1 MSTMRDTVGFVSRR
15 RSVVA
20 AALFASALFFLP
32 SHASADSD
40 RVRFLAERMKDSNS
54 QVRTSAAL
62 QLGKT
67 GDDGAVSPLCGGLND
82 SEDVVRQASASALKS
97 LGNPRAVSCLNARL
111 SVEPSDSV
119 KAAIQRALDALGGG
133 SGNSGA
139 IKDNPNAK
147 YYISL
152 SPVANQTSR
161 PSSDI
166 ERIVLKSVRAKLDDA
181 GTVQLAPSGES
192 ADKARAAIKDRKL
205 KGGFYLA
212 IGVDQFQYTG
222 GNLKV
227 KVKIGV
233 FSYPSKSLLGNVD
246 KSLTA
251 QGVSPGDTS
260 SEDRLLDLAA
270 GLASE
275 QFAQNAQAFL

>member
-1 MSTMRDTVGFVSRR
+1 MRDTVGIVKRR
-15 RSVVA
+15 RSVIA
-20 AALFASALFFLP
+20 AALFAGALFFMP
-32 SHASADSD
+32 THASADAD
-40 RVRFLAERMKDSNS
+40 RVKYLADRMKDSNS
-54 QVRTSAAL
+54 QVRVSAAL
-62 QLGKT
+62 SLGKT
-67 GDDGAVSPLCGGLND
+67 GDDGAVDPLCGGLND
-82 SEDVVRQASASALKS
+82 NEDVVRQASASAMKS
-97 LGNPRAVSCLNARL
+97 LGNARGVGCLNARL
-111 SVEPSDSV
+111 SVESNSDV
-119 KAAIQRALDALGGG
+119 KAAIQRAVDALGGSGGG
-133 SGNSGA
+133 SSGA

-161 PSSDI
+161 SQT
-166 ERIVLKSVRAKLDDA
+166 EVEKIVLASVRAKLDGA
-181 GTVQLAPSGES
+181 GTVQLAPTSGES
-192 ADKARAAIKDRKL
+192 ADKARQVIKDKKL

-212 IGVDQFQYTG
+212 IGVDNFQYTD

-233 FSYPSKSLLGNVD
+233 FSYPNKSLLGNVD

-251 QGVSPGDTS
+251 QGVSPGDKS

>member
-1 MSTMRDTVGFVSRR
+1 MNTMRDTVGFVKRR
-15 RSVVA
+15 GSVVA
-20 AALFASALFFLP
+20 AMLFASALFLLP
-32 SHASADSD
+32 SHASADAD
-40 RVRFLAERMKDSNS
+40 RVKYLADRMKDSNS

-62 QLGKT
+62 QLGKS
-67 GDDGAVSPLCGGLND
+67 GEDGAVEPLCGGLND
-82 SEDVVRQASASALKS
+82 SDDLVRQSSASALKT
-97 LGNPRAVSCLNARL
+97 LGNTRAVDCLNARI
-111 SVEPSDSV
+111 SIESSSDV

-133 SGNSGA
+133 SNSGA
-139 IKDNPNAK
+139 IKNNPNAK

-152 SPVANQTSR
+152 SSVANQTSR
-161 PSSDI
+161 SSS
-166 ERIVLKSVRAKLDDA
+166 EVEKIVLNSVKAKLDTA
-181 GTVQLAPSGES
+181 GTVQLAPNGES
-192 ADKARAAIKDRKL
+192 ADKARAAIKDKKL

-212 IGVDQFQYTG
+212 IGVDSFQYTD

-233 FSYPSKSLLGNVD
+233 FSYPNKSLLGNVD

-251 QGVSPGDTS
+251 QGVSPGDKS